1 MSEFLQT
8 VLTFP
13 TLLYSIVLAFCAIY
27 WLLAMT
33 GLVDTDAI
41 DGMLASDAHAHLP
54 VDHSVGHSDVSD
66 GAASAGM
73 LARLG
78 LSGVPIMLVLTVL
91 SFFGWLC
98 TYFVHLLVLSALPDT
113 LRWLLGAAT
122 LLGALVPGLVATSLL
137 LRPVSRLIHR
147 LRPPVPPSILGRAG
161 TVISPHVDE
170 RDGRAAFE
178 DGGAG
183 LILQVRAAPGV
194 RFRRGDRVVLL
205 SHDAAANCYA
215 VMSESEFNHR

>member
-1 MSEFLQT
+1 MNEFLHT

-27 WLLAMT
+27 WLLAAT

-41 DGMLASDAHAHLP
+41 DGLLGGDGHGHVHHAH
-54 VDHSVGHSDVSD
+54 D
-66 GAASAGM
+66 GNDGTTAAGM

-91 SFFGWLC
+91 CFFGWLG
-98 TYFVHLLVLSALPDT
+98 TYFVHLLVLSHFPDT

-122 LLGALVPGLVATSLL
+122 LLVALVPGLIVTSLL
-137 LRPVSRLIHR
+137 LRPVSRLIQR
-147 LRPPVPPSILGRAG
+147 LRPPVPPSILGRTG
-161 TVISPHVDE
+161 TVISPHVDAH
-170 RDGRAAFE
+170 DGRAEFD

-183 LILQVRAAPGV
+183 LILQVRAAAGT
-194 RFRRGDRVVLL
+194 RFQRGDRVVLL
-205 SHDAAANCYA
+205 SHDESSNSYA
-215 VMSESEFNHR
+215 VMSETDFNNR